1 MFMER
6 HLKIS
11 RKYQKEKLEVVDI
24 RRMYRKEEKI
34 MTSGSLEV
42 VLAI

>member
-1 MFMER
+1 MFMVR

-11 RKYQKEKLEVVDI
+11 RKYQKEKLEIVDI
-24 RRMYRKEEKI
+24 RRRYRKEEKM
-34 MTSGSLEV
+34 MTSRSFEV